1 MPVDVAVIS
10 DLAAEEGVD
19 ALISVEPVLAIMDK
33 GLSATYTQKTFQ
45 SGDTI
50 RIRIEDQPMMP
61 NQSNVIQLD
70 PVLQQEISATVLQYN
85 DGCQLGGI
93 EQEYALGG
101 LERVRERIFRPR
113 MKNMAVQAAVLC
125 YEELATASN
134 YFGTAGTAPKT
145 AADWAVGQAL
155 LNDQL
160 AMDDGLYAIMSNQTM
175 AETAGDLATKFNP
188 TDDSATAYMK
198 GRVQKAANLNFFST
212 SNIPNHTNGDAVGN
226 GSSGMVVATNVTSG
240 ATSVAV
246 SGGTSA
252 GTITANSLIWFRNRW
267 AVQPNTK
274 KTLSTLRYVTVT
286 ESVTLSGGAGTI
298 NFSPALYGPEE
309 PKLQNISALPVVTTD
324 YVGIV
329 GTASHT
335 YEQAIVVKKGASAF
349 IGLELPDL
357 TMQKVSQSNYEGV
370 TIKVSAGSDLMNYIN
385 MIRWDIL
392 CTAKNR
398 QWRHIA
404 RAFTRD
410 LG

>member
-1 MPVDVAVIS
+1 MDVQVIS
-10 DLAAEEGVD
+10 DLCAETGVD
-19 ALISVEPVLAIMDK
+19 ALISVEPVIAIMDK
-33 GLSATYTQKTFQ
+33 GLSATFEQKQFQ

-61 NQSNVIQLD
+61 KQGNVIQID
-70 PVLQQEISATVLQYN
+70 PVQQQEISATVLQYN
-85 DGCQLGGI
+85 DGRLLGAVQQEYYLGGT
-93 EQEYALGG
+93 
-101 LERVRERIFRPR
+101 ERVNERIFKPS
-113 MKNMAVQAAVLC
+113 MKNMAVQAALLC
-125 YEELATASN
+125 YEELSTAPN

-160 AMDDGLYAIMSNQTM
+160 AMDEGLYAIMSNQTM

-188 TDDSATAYMK
+188 TSDSATAYMK
-198 GRVQKAANLNFFST
+198 GRVKQAANLNFFST
-212 SNIPNHTNGDAVGN
+212 SNIPNHTNGSAVGTGAAGMALSAN
-226 GSSGMVVATNVTSG
+226 IASGGTSC
-240 ATSVAV
+240 TV
-246 SGGTSA
+246 SGGTST
-252 GTITANSLIWFRNRW
+252 GTITENSLIYFAGRY

-274 KTLSTLRYVTVT
+274 KRLSTLRYVNVT
-286 ESVTLSGGAGTI
+286 ADVTLSGGAGTI
-298 NFSPALYGPEE
+298 NFYPPLYGPEE
-309 PKLQNISALPVVTTD
+309 PKLQNISVLPVSTD

-335 YEQAIVVKKGASAF
+335 YEQAIVVKRGASAF

-357 TMQKVSQSNYEGV
+357 TMQKTSESSVEGV
-370 TIKVSAGSDLMNYIN
+370 KIKVTAGSDITNFQNI
-385 MIRWDIL
+385 IRWDML